1 MARPRDPISKALKA
15 QSTHQGLNARLSVYE
30 RLGISKP
37 GFWVDQ
43 GHKGTV
49 ADSDAPDYESLDAVA
64 PDYEGL
70 QAFEPREFEW
80 GSVARKKPTGGL
92 PKLYDGSV
100 GVGGSGKGSPA
111 ATRQFKTQLNA
122 VVANNWKS
130 LGKAYPWTTSSS
142 SNQIMAEKHATSY
155 DLAQAFGQ
163 ALRLDPHA
171 MLNKVAT
178 DYYFAKSQAAAVSRA
193 NVPFGHL
200 PTQFEKLQA
209 TLAKA
214 RQPIKGNTK
223 GVSVQ
228 QMKEQAAKSNINM
241 ATTRLGSRG
250 TGPRTPQLNVGHN
263 SYANEYM
270 GYTGGREVVQ
280 YKAWG
285 QGSVTGEAAGIRP
298 AAQAWR

>member
-15 QSTHQGLNARLSVYE
+15 QSTHQGLNARLTVYE

-43 GHKGTV
+43 GHKDKV

-80 GSVARKKPTGGL
+80 GSVARKKPTGEL

-130 LGKAYPWTTSSS
+130 IGKAHPWMDVSS
-142 SNQIMAEKHATSY
+142 SNLLAAEKYATSY
-155 DLAQAFGQ
+155 QLAQAFGA
-163 ALRLDPHA
+163 ALSKDPHA

-178 DYYFAKSQAAAVSRA
+178 DYYFAKADAAAVARA

-200 PTQFEKLQA
+200 PTQFEQLQA

-228 QMKEQAAKSNINM
+228 QTKQQVAKQNITM
-241 ATTRLGSRG
+241 ATPRMS
-250 TGPRTPQLNVGHN
+250 TGVKKPQLNVAQNGYSS
-263 SYANEYM
+263 SYL
-270 GYTGGREVVQ
+270 GFH
-280 YKAWG
+280 W
-285 QGSVTGEAAGIRP
+285 
-298 AAQAWR
+298 